1 MVSETHLVKRIE
13 TLQEEL
19 ELLKRTLLEKGGD
32 CPVRLSGIWKG
43 VDLSDEEIEEAKLIW
58 MGE

>member
-1 MVSETHLVKRIE
+1 MVAETYLVKRIE

-19 ELLKRTLLEKGGD
+19 EFLKRTLLKKGGD

-43 VDLSDEEIEEAKLIW
+43 VDFSDEEIDEARNIW
-58 MGE
+58 IGE